1 MLARDTYW
9 EGPLSSQKVA
19 IQAKAMLFGASAR
32 RASDEAIRAE
42 AIRIAVWTQ
51 TVTRQSNE
59 LSQLAVSTH
68 QILKVARTLI
78 INVDQNEME
87 TPLERELLDDLEEQG
102 DLYAFPGG
110 RWLPAP
116 HRLVPIRNSYYLLAG
131 GLPTH
136 LLPKTALEMLH
147 FHGSFRVIDITIG
160 NLAIPTGEYTPTWQF
175 QPLERWLGP
184 KPPTLHELAR
194 KFHTIDVVPVH
205 QQNQELEAYVAT
217 MNRPQ
222 VWRWQPLYAVNDG
235 QYLLRTAVQFGM
247 REYTRGIIR
256 GRHLVQQS
264 AILRSIDIRRLCYA
278 LDNEAHTPT
287 SVNWERDQG
296 KLILRSEL
304 PARERK
310 FLASIGQLQVSQD
323 NYYPRV
329 WIGITPEFHEKVV
342 EMLSQLSVQIVTT
355 STR

>member
-9 EGPLSSQKVA
+9 EGPLSPQKVA

-51 TVTRQSNE
+51 TITRQSNE

-68 QILKVARTLI
+68 QVLKVARTLI
-78 INVDQNEME
+78 INADQNEPE
-87 TPLERELLDDLEEQG
+87 TSLERELLDDLAEQG

-116 HRLVPIRNSYYLLAG
+116 HRLVPIRDNYYLLVG

-136 LLPKTALEMLH
+136 LLPQAVLEMLH
-147 FHGSFRVIDITIG
+147 FHGSFRAIDTSVG
-160 NLAIPTGEYTPTWQF
+160 NLVLPTDEYTSFWQY
-175 QPLERWLGP
+175 QPLESWLGP

-194 KFHTIDVVPVH
+194 IFHTMELVPVH
-205 QQNQELEAYVAT
+205 RQNQELEAYVASI
-217 MNRPQ
+217 NGPQ
-222 VWRWQPLYAVNDG
+222 ARRWQTLDTINDG

-247 REYTRGIIR
+247 REYTRGVIR
-256 GRHLVQQS
+256 GHHLIQQS
-264 AILRSIDIRRLCYA
+264 ATLRSINIRRLCYA
-278 LDNEAHTPT
+278 LDDEAHTST

-310 FLASIGQLQVSQD
+310 FLASIGQLQVPQD
-323 NYYPRV
+323 SYYPRI
-329 WIGITPEFHEKVV
+329 WMGIAPKFHERVE
-342 EMLSQLSVQIVTT
+342 EMLSQLSVNIVTA

>member
-9 EGPLSSQKVA
+9 EGPLSPQKVA
-19 IQAKAMLFGASAR
+19 TQAKAMLFGASAR
-32 RASDEAIRAE
+32 RASVEAIRAE

-59 LSQLAVSTH
+59 LSQPAVSTH
-68 QILKVARTLI
+68 QVLKVARTLI
-78 INVDQNEME
+78 INADQNEME
-87 TPLERELLDDLEEQG
+87 TPLERELLDDLAEQG

-116 HRLVPIRNSYYLLAG
+116 HRLVPIRDRYYLLAG
-131 GLPTH
+131 SLPTH
-136 LLPKTALEMLH
+136 LLPRDVLEMLH
-147 FHGSFRVIDITIG
+147 LHGSFRAVDATIG
-160 NLAIPTGEYTPTWQF
+160 NFILPTDGYTPIWQY

-194 KFHTIDVVPVH
+194 KFHTIDGVPVH
-205 QQNQELEAYVAT
+205 QQNQELEAYGAS

-222 VWRWQPLYAVNDG
+222 GLRWQPLHAVNDG

-247 REYTRGIIR
+247 REYTRGVIR
-256 GRHLVQQS
+256 GHHLVQQS
-264 AILRSIDIRRLCYA
+264 ATLRSIDIRRLCYA

-304 PARERK
+304 PTRERK

-323 NYYPRV
+323 SYYPRI
-329 WIGITPEFHEKVV
+329 WMGIAPEFHERVE

-355 STR
+355 PTR